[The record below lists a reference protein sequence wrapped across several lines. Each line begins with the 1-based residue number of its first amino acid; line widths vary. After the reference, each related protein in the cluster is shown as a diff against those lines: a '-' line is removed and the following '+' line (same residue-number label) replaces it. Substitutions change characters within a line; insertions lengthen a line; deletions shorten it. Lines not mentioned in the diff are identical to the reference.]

1 MLHWRKGLTDA
12 NSSQGLDLD
21 KLAMKKRFMFIDG
34 LSFLFLPPS
43 SRTAPREDPSLIQG
57 NDLARIASRIKS
69 ATQALKAQGRNV
81 VLVIDQLDFLLASS
95 NGQDGIT
102 SSTLAEM
109 MMELRQVCGT
119 LGDILGLGG
128 REMKLIK
135 LLGRIFYSTHPRS
148 GYAFRH
154 STADASGSKSCIDS
168 A

>member
-69 ATQALKAQGRNV
+69 ATQALKAQEIGR
-81 VLVIDQLDFLLASS
+81 AS
-95 NGQDGIT
+95 
-102 SSTLAEM
+102 
-109 MMELRQVCGT
+109 C
-119 LGDILGLGG
+119 
-128 REMKLIK
+128 RE
-135 LLGRIFYSTHPRS
+135 RVF
-148 GYAFRH
+148 
-154 STADASGSKSCIDS
+154 
-168 A
+168 